1 MLAEMDAMDAFSTTV
16 SVPAL
21 TSLAQ
26 ISALLDSVALFPPSS
41 GEGAQGA
48 SAEKERVMRALEQA
62 GVEDAAREGRWAV
75 GVKRLLGICEMCR
88 QDGDRAGDKLVAEL
102 VGLML

>member
-26 ISALLDSVALFPPSS
+26 ISALLDSVALFPESAQ
-41 GEGAQGA
+41 GAQGG
-48 SAEKERVMRALEQA
+48 EKERVMRALEQA